1 MIQMYS
7 NKLSRKCHR
16 ADWLPLGGSA
26 LGGSISG
33 GPALAV
39 WLPPIA
45 PLVPPCFLE
54 ARSCPV
60 ALAACRNF
68 CCCVAKVFCLISKL
82 ARFPLFVVA
91 RVRPMRPQLPIWE
104 P

>member
-1 MIQMYS
+1 MISIYVFEYA
-7 NKLSRKCHR
+7 LSRKCHR
-16 ADWLPLGGSA
+16 ADWLP

-91 RVRPMRPQLPIWE
+91 RVRPIRPQLPIWV